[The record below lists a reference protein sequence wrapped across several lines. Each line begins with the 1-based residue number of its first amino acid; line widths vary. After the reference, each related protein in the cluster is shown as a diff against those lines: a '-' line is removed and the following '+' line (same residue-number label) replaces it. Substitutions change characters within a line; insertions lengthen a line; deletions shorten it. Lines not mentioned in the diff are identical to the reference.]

1 MAWRIFVRDAKRVLR
16 NPVALIVT
24 IAIAFLPGL
33 YAWANIAANWDPYSS
48 SGNLHVAVANE
59 DAGSYS
65 SLTGNVN
72 IGKQLMEQLK
82 SSHSLGW
89 QFVSSDVAREGVAS
103 GRYYAALIV
112 PRDFSSHLVGA
123 LEGSGRRPQLQYYVN
138 EKLNPIAP
146 KVTDIGASTV
156 EGKISTEFTRQVSKA
171 VVAQLRK
178 ARTDIDNGLALSL
191 IHI

>member
-48 SGNLHVAVANE
+48 SANLHVAVANE

-72 IGKQLMEQLK
+72 IGKQLTIPWGG
-82 SSHSLGW
+82 SSFPVTGPGKGSLPAGIMLHS
-89 QFVSSDVAREGVAS
+89 
-103 GRYYAALIV
+103 
-112 PRDFSSHLVGA
+112 
-123 LEGSGRRPQLQYYVN
+123 
-138 EKLNPIAP
+138 
-146 KVTDIGASTV
+146 
-156 EGKISTEFTRQVSKA
+156 
-171 VVAQLRK
+171 
-178 ARTDIDNGLALSL
+178 
-191 IHI
+191 

>member
-72 IGKQLMEQLK
+72 IGKQLMAVRFQRR
-82 SSHSLGW
+82 G
-89 QFVSSDVAREGVAS
+89 Q
-103 GRYYAALIV
+103 GRGCV
-112 PRDFSSHLVGA
+112 
-123 LEGSGRRPQLQYYVN
+123 
-138 EKLNPIAP
+138 
-146 KVTDIGASTV
+146 
-156 EGKISTEFTRQVSKA
+156 RQVLCCTHSTQGL
-171 VVAQLRK
+171 QLPSCGC
-178 ARTDIDNGLALSL
+178 A
-191 IHI
+191 